1 MNAGDFREYVVRPAL
16 QTVNLWSVVAEE
28 LLMGT
33 AAQES
38 GFQYLEQVRGPAL
51 GIFQIEPATHQD
63 LWANYL
69 RYRPELR
76 RAALRWSTNE
86 RMPLDVT
93 PDDSMLVWNLRYA
106 AVICRLIYYRQPFY
120 MPQLLVSPQQLGE
133 IWKKVYNTYKGAGTV
148 AQFVASYNRLVAGKS
163 EVD

>member
-51 GIFQIEPATHQD
+51 GVFQIEPDTYYD
-63 LWANYL
+63 LWSRYL
-69 RYRPELR
+69 AYRPELADKAR
-76 RAALRWSTNE
+76 FWQVNRPGAPPA
-86 RMPLDVT
+86 
-93 PDDSMLVWNLRYA
+93 PDQLVWNLRYA
-106 AVICRLIYYRQPFY
+106 AVICRLIYYRRPFL
-120 MPQLLVSPQQLGE
+120 MPQLLVSPQQLGA
-133 IWKKVYNTYKGAGTV
+133 IWKQAYNTYKGAGTV
-148 AQFVASYNRLVAGKS
+148 AQFVSSYNRLVAGRS